1 MTAAH
6 FSSSPA
12 AQADSQHDELLR
24 RLNAIEVRSSTRSAP
39 ASTARPSRNTASP
52 PSDGEEEEEQDEQTM
67 SHSTAS
73 RVPSHTPAK
82 QTGTLPE
89 DSNTMA
95 EANTL
100 ARQLSNTSDDSSTSS
115 RRPST
120 PRSQTDPAPAIASAF
135 QTKPRNRSP
144 YARSHLR
151 SQSGHSALAPP
162 MTRAHSLPIVMQSTA
177 SLQPAVGRLTLSP
190 SPMPLDRPSS
200 PLRSPKPRSPRTSEA
215 RLATSGLQ
223 ERYGNKIRPASVGSF
238 EGAPSVCDIA
248 EDAELELTPRASSAM
263 SSLYS
268 SAGSLSRRRRPASP
282 LYHVAIPFGAPPTS
296 TPSVSTPT
304 SATSSPM
311 LAPSK
316 FNEHYPSSFASSSVP
331 STPTSMRSRSPS
343 ISSLETIED
352 SPDAEDIALE
362 AERIAQLK
370 AAADREDGG
379 ELRRSSLEVP
389 EGRGRSFNFAK
400 RDSRK
405 RWSVCGGERRV
416 DLTLGTVWED

>member
-1 MTAAH
+1 M
-6 FSSSPA
+6 
-12 AQADSQHDELLR
+12 
-24 RLNAIEVRSSTRSAP
+24 
-39 ASTARPSRNTASP
+39 
-52 PSDGEEEEEQDEQTM
+52 G
-67 SHSTAS
+67 
-73 RVPSHTPAK
+73 
-82 QTGTLPE
+82 
-89 DSNTMA
+89 

-100 ARQLSNTSDDSSTSS
+100 ARQLSNTSDDSMSS
-115 RRPST
+115 HRPST
-120 PRSQTDPAPAIASAF
+120 PRSQTDPAPETTYTYHM
-135 QTKPRNRSP
+135 QPRNRSP

-162 MTRAHSLPIVMQSTA
+162 MTRAHSLPIVMQT
-177 SLQPAVGRLTLSP
+177 PGRLSLSP

-200 PLRSPKPRSPRTSEA
+200 PLRSPKPRSPRTIEP
-215 RLATSGLQ
+215 RLSTTGMQ
-223 ERYGNKIRPASVGSF
+223 ERYGSGIRPASVGSF

-248 EDAELELTPRASSAM
+248 EDAELELTPRASSSM

-268 SAGSLSRRRRPASP
+268 STGSLSRRRRPASP

-304 SATSSPM
+304 SAASSPM

-352 SPDAEDIALE
+352 SPDAEDMALE
-362 AERIAQLK
+362 ADRIAQLK

-379 ELRRSSLEVP
+379 EPRRSSLDVP
-389 EGRGRSFNFAK
+389 EGRGRSFNFGK

-416 DLTLGTVWED
+416 DLSLGTVWED

>member
-6 FSSSPA
+6 LTSLPA
-12 AQADSQHDELLR
+12 AQADSQHDELLQ
-24 RLNAIEVRSSTRSAP
+24 RLNAIELRASTRSAP
-39 ASTARPSRNTASP
+39 ATTARPSSKTASP
-52 PSDGEEEEEQDEQTM
+52 PSDEESEQTM
-67 SHSTAS
+67 SISTAS
-73 RVPSHTPAK
+73 GVPSHQPAK
-82 QTGTLPE
+82 QTGRLPE
-89 DSNTMA
+89 DSDSMA
-95 EANTL
+95 EINTL
-100 ARQLSNTSDDSSTSS
+100 ARQVSNTSDDSTSS

-120 PRSQTDPAPAIASAF
+120 PRSQTDPAPAVTSTF

-162 MTRAHSLPIVMQSTA
+162 MTRAHSLPIVMQSSV

-200 PLRSPKPRSPRTSEA
+200 PLRSPKPRSPRTVEP

-223 ERYGNKIRPASVGSF
+223 ERYGSGIRPASVGSF

-248 EDAELELTPRASSAM
+248 EDAELELTPRASSGM

-268 SAGSLSRRRRPASP
+268 STGSLSRRRRPASP
-282 LYHVAIPFGAPPTS
+282 LYHVAIPYGAPPTS

-352 SPDAEDIALE
+352 SPDAEDLALE

-379 ELRRSSLEVP
+379 EPRRSSLDIP
-389 EGRGRSFNFAK
+389 EGRGRSFNFGK
-400 RDSRK
+400 RDARK

-416 DLTLGTVWED
+416 DLSLGTVWED

>member
-1 MTAAH
+1 MTVAH

-12 AQADSQHDELLR
+12 AQGNSQHDELLQ
-24 RLNAIEVRSSTRSAP
+24 RLDAIALR
-39 ASTARPSRNTASP
+39 STASRTSAHRLSGKTASP
-52 PSDGEEEEEQDEQTM
+52 PNEEEEEQDV
-67 SHSTAS
+67 SHSTTTS
-73 RVPSHTPAK
+73 RVPSHRPAK
-82 QTGTLPE
+82 QTGTLLE
-89 DSNTMA
+89 DSESMVETD
-95 EANTL
+95 TL
-100 ARQLSNTSDDSSTSS
+100 ARQLSNTSDDSMSS
-115 RRPST
+115 RQPST
-120 PRSQTDPAPAIASAF
+120 PRSQTDPAPGSTF
-135 QTKPRNRSP
+135 TYHHTQPHNRSP

-162 MTRAHSLPIVMQSTA
+162 MTRAHSLPIVMQTTGGIQQA
-177 SLQPAVGRLTLSP
+177 TGRLTLSP

-200 PLRSPKPRSPRTSEA
+200 PLRSPKPRSPRTVEP
-215 RLATSGLQ
+215 RLSTTGMQ
-223 ERYGNKIRPASVGSF
+223 ERYGSGIRPASVGSF

-248 EDAELELTPRASSAM
+248 EDAELELTPRASSSM

-268 SAGSLSRRRRPASP
+268 STGSLSRRRRPASP

-304 SATSSPM
+304 SAASSPM

-352 SPDAEDIALE
+352 SPDAEDLALE

-379 ELRRSSLEVP
+379 EPRRSSLDVP
-389 EGRGRSFNFAK
+389 EGRGRSFNFGK

-416 DLTLGTVWED
+416 DLSLGTVWED

>member
-1 MTAAH
+1 MTAARIP
-6 FSSSPA
+6 SSPA
-12 AQADSQHDELLR
+12 VQDDPHHDQLLQ
-24 RLNAIEVRSSTRSAP
+24 RLEAIELR
-39 ASTARPSRNTASP
+39 STARPAPATTALSSSDTSAP
-52 PSDGEEEEEQDEQTM
+52 PNQDGEDQDE
-67 SHSTAS
+67 SHSATHQPP
-73 RVPSHTPAK
+73 RVPSYRVPE
-82 QTGTLPE
+82 QSGTLPGAS
-89 DSNTMA
+89 DTMGEVNA
-95 EANTL
+95 L
-100 ARQLSNTSDDSSTSS
+100 ARQLSNTSDDNPVS

-120 PRSQTDPAPAIASAF
+120 PRSQTDPAHASMPTYS
-135 QTKPRNRSP
+135 TKPRNRSP

-162 MTRAHSLPIVMQSTA
+162 MTRAHSLPIVMQTTIGYQ
-177 SLQPAVGRLTLSP
+177 QPVGRLTLSP

-200 PLRSPKPRSPRTSEA
+200 PLRSPKPRSPRTVEP
-215 RLATSGLQ
+215 RLSTTGMQ
-223 ERYGNKIRPASVGSF
+223 ERYGSGIRPASVGSF

-248 EDAELELTPRASSAM
+248 EDAELELTPRAVSSSSM

-282 LYHVAIPFGAPPTS
+282 LYHVAIPFGAPATS
-296 TPSVSTPT
+296 TPAVSTPT

-352 SPDAEDIALE
+352 SPDAEDLALE

-379 ELRRSSLEVP
+379 EPRRSSLDVP
-389 EGRGRSFNFAK
+389 EGRGRSFNFGK

-416 DLTLGTVWED
+416 DLSLGTVWED

>member
-1 MTAAH
+1 
-6 FSSSPA
+6 
-12 AQADSQHDELLR
+12 
-24 RLNAIEVRSSTRSAP
+24 
-39 ASTARPSRNTASP
+39 
-52 PSDGEEEEEQDEQTM
+52 
-67 SHSTAS
+67 
-73 RVPSHTPAK
+73 
-82 QTGTLPE
+82 
-89 DSNTMA
+89 MA

-100 ARQLSNTSDDSSTSS
+100 ARQLSDTSDDSTSS

-120 PRSQTDPAPAIASAF
+120 PRSQTDPAPAGTSTY

-162 MTRAHSLPIVMQSTA
+162 MTRAHSLPIVMQSSG
-177 SLQPAVGRLTLSP
+177 SLQPAGGRLTLSP

-200 PLRSPKPRSPRTSEA
+200 PLRSPKPRSPRTVEP

-223 ERYGNKIRPASVGSF
+223 ERYGSGIRPASVGSF

-248 EDAELELTPRASSAM
+248 EDAELELTPRASSGM

-268 SAGSLSRRRRPASP
+268 STGSLSRRRRPASP

-352 SPDAEDIALE
+352 SPDAEDLALE

-379 ELRRSSLEVP
+379 EPRRSSLDVP
-389 EGRGRSFNFAK
+389 EGRGRSFNFGK

-416 DLTLGTVWED
+416 DLSLGTVWED